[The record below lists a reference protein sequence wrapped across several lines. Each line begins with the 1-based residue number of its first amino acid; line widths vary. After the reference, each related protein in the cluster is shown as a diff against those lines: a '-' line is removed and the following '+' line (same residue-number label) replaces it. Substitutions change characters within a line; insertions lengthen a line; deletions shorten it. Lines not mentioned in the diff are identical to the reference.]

1 MPRRKYTHIHTHHTH
16 RVRRIEET
24 VANHLIS
31 IPPSSVFHLQQQ
43 RAEQNAVEQGQR
55 QSWQSSQC
63 RLLNVVGGGMQQS
76 KINNLAIILYT
87 LEGDT
92 SGDRAILV
100 LINWTE

>member
-1 MPRRKYTHIHTHHTH
+1 MPPHTHTH
-16 RVRRIEET
+16 ARTHASRQYVECLKET

-55 QSWQSSQC
+55 QSWQSSRC
-63 RLLNVVGGGMQQS
+63 RLLNVGGGGMQQS
-76 KINNLAIILYT
+76 KINNLAIILCT

-92 SGDRAILV
+92 SGD
-100 LINWTE
+100 

>member
-1 MPRRKYTHIHTHHTH
+1 MHACTHVHIYML
-16 RVRRIEET
+16 RQYVECLKET

-63 RLLNVVGGGMQQS
+63 RLLNVGGG
-76 KINNLAIILYT
+76 
-87 LEGDT
+87 GDAAKQ
-92 SGDRAILV
+92 D
-100 LINWTE
+100 

>member
-1 MPRRKYTHIHTHHTH
+1 MIIQINSDFDVEPGPISATKKPRLPPENVCMHMH
-16 RVRRIEET
+16 RQYVECLKET

-63 RLLNVVGGGMQQS
+63 RLLNVGGG
-76 KINNLAIILYT
+76 
-87 LEGDT
+87 GDAAKQ
-92 SGDRAILV
+92 D
-100 LINWTE
+100 